1 MIGKKSKGS
10 IMVLLL
16 ALCGAGCAVFE
27 SGPLMMKQTG
37 AMVQSVMEKGMD
49 QLQISQMT
57 ASAGATVNDPRFRVH
72 GFFGT
77 GVRYE
82 MYVELVGADMKV
94 GMAAAGV
101 GKAARNVERDPPV
114 EPKDGVGDEPS

>member
-1 MIGKKSKGS
+1 MGKKSKGS
-10 IMVLLL
+10 IMALLL
-16 ALCGAGCAVFE
+16 ALCGTGCAVFE

-37 AMVQSVMEKGMD
+37 AMVEKVMTAGLE

-57 ASAGATVNDPRFRVH
+57 ANADAAINDPRFRVH

-82 MYVELVGADMKV
+82 MYVELVGADMSV
-94 GMAAAGV
+94 DVAAAGV
-101 GKAARNVERDPPV
+101 GRAARNVERDPPA
-114 EPKDGVGDEPS
+114 EP